1 MSFSEQKYPGIPAV
15 IPVEFD
21 AFYSG
26 SLPLHFLP

>member
-1 MSFSEQKYPGIPAV
+1 V